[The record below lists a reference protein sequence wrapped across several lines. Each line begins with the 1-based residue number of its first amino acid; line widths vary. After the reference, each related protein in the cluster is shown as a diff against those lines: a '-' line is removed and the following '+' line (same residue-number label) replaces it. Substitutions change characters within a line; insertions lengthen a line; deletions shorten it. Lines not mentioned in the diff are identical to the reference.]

1 MKILLN
7 NNDGFKTFAELE
19 DCDQP
24 ETLKRLRIYTHWE
37 NAKYPNDHVK
47 CEIFLTENARHS
59 LIELMK

>member
-47 CEIFLTENARHS
+47 W
-59 LIELMK
+59 